1 MEFKLSIDD
10 LITDVFIYTFI
21 ICMIF
26 FGVPLLKMIFFISE
40 KIANIFGKLVQKSSS
55 RDIIV
60 MSQGGSSRHGKKL
73 NQQRSLGRKRS
84 Y

>member
-1 MEFKLSIDD
+1 MEFKLSLNELASD
-10 LITDVFIYTFI
+10 LFIYTFI

-26 FGVPLLKMIFFISE
+26 FGVPILKVLFFISE
-40 KIANIFGKLVQKSSS
+40 KIANIFRKLVQKSSE
-55 RDIIV
+55 RDIID
-60 MSQGGSSRHGKKL
+60 MSQGGRYGKKL